1 MNRRQLLFSMAAA
14 LSTRT
19 WADTPRRYALLYPDI
34 PEPERGVFRLIREG
48 IAASIAKN
56 HGTLLEH
63 ALSPASTTT
72 TVADILTGS
81 TADVLITLG
90 RIATSL
96 TQQLHPQLPWITG
109 ATEIAVPTP
118 GIGGIS
124 LVVSPDRVMDTLREV
139 APGIRRISVVLSPQ
153 RFGWLRPHMER
164 AARSHSLQLAVYEAD
179 SISQA
184 ASHYLNILR
193 YGNPQTDALWIL
205 EQGQYVTPDTLPR
218 LIEDAW
224 ANNFVVFS
232 NVLAHVSEGS
242 LFALYMNPAT
252 LGSRLGTIAADIRD
266 RAPPL
271 ILDQAP
277 LRAINLRTARH
288 LATVVDTGRL
298 KGFDLTLGED

>member
-1 MNRRQLLFSMAAA
+1 MAAA

-48 IAASIAKN
+48 IVASIAKS

-63 ALSPASTTT
+63 ALSPASTAT

-96 TQQLHPQLPWITG
+96 TQQLQPQLPWITG
-109 ATEIAVPTP
+109 ATEMAVPTP

-139 APGIRRISVVLSPQ
+139 APSIRRISVVLSPQ

-164 AARSHSLQLAVYEAD
+164 AARSLCGFSSKVSMSLPIHCPGLLRTPGQTISSCFRMYSRMSVKAHSL
-179 SISQA
+179 
-184 ASHYLNILR
+184 R
-193 YGNPQTDALWIL
+193 CT
-205 EQGQYVTPDTLPR
+205 
-218 LIEDAW
+218 
-224 ANNFVVFS
+224 
-232 NVLAHVSEGS
+232 
-242 LFALYMNPAT
+242 
-252 LGSRLGTIAADIRD
+252 
-266 RAPPL
+266 
-271 ILDQAP
+271 
-277 LRAINLRTARH
+277 
-288 LATVVDTGRL
+288 
-298 KGFDLTLGED
+298 